1 MIIEYNFKYNDKTNK
16 TYLQSRMYDIS
27 AKEQQLLLRVK
38 ITNVYFEIIKPS
50 IVYPYMLFRRI
61 SIKGQE
67 QQEVKNK

>member
-16 TYLQSRMYDIS
+16 TYLQSRMCDMS
-27 AKEQQLLLRVK
+27 AKEQLLLLVK

-61 SIKGQE
+61 SIKRQK
-67 QQEVKNK
+67 QQEIKNK

>member
-16 TYLQSRMYDIS
+16 TYLQSRMYDMF
-27 AKEQQLLLRVK
+27 AKEQLLLLVK

-61 SIKGQE
+61 SIKRQK
-67 QQEVKNK
+67 QQEIKNK

>member
-16 TYLQSRMYDIS
+16 TYLQSRMYDMF
-27 AKEQQLLLRVK
+27 AKEQLLLLVK

-50 IVYPYMLFRRI
+50 IIYPYMLFKRI
-61 SIKGQE
+61 SIKGQK

>member
-1 MIIEYNFKYNDKTNK
+1 MIIEYNFKYNDKTIE
-16 TYLQSRMYDIS
+16 TYLQSRMCDMS
-27 AKEQQLLLRVK
+27 AKELLLLVK

-61 SIKGQE
+61 SIKGQK

>member
-16 TYLQSRMYDIS
+16 THLQSRMYDMS
-27 AKEQQLLLRVK
+27 AKEQLLLLFK
-38 ITNVYFEIIKPS
+38 ITNLYFEIIKPS

-61 SIKGQE
+61 SIKGQK

>member
-16 TYLQSRMYDIS
+16 TYLQSRMYDMF
-27 AKEQQLLLRVK
+27 AKEQLLLLVK

-61 SIKGQE
+61 SIKGQK

>member
-16 TYLQSRMYDIS
+16 TYLQSRMYDMF
-27 AKEQQLLLRVK
+27 AKEQLLLLVK

-61 SIKGQE
+61 SIKGQK
-67 QQEVKNK
+67 QQKVKNK

>member
-16 TYLQSRMYDIS
+16 TYLQSRMYDMF
-27 AKEQQLLLRVK
+27 AKEQLLLLVK

-50 IVYPYMLFRRI
+50 IIYPYMLFRRI
-61 SIKGQE
+61 SIKGQK

>member
-27 AKEQQLLLRVK
+27 AKEQLLLRVK
-38 ITNVYFEIIKPS
+38 ITNVYFEIIKRS
-50 IVYPYMLFRRI
+50 LVYPYMLFRRI
-61 SIKGQE
+61 SIKWQE

>member
-1 MIIEYNFKYNDKTNK
+1 MIIEYKFKYNDKTIE
-16 TYLQSRMYDIS
+16 TYLQSRMCDMS
-27 AKEQQLLLRVK
+27 AKELLLLVK

-61 SIKGQE
+61 SIKEQK

>member
-16 TYLQSRMYDIS
+16 THLQSRMCDMS
-27 AKEQQLLLRVK
+27 AKEQLLLLVK

-61 SIKGQE
+61 SIKGQK
-67 QQEVKNK
+67 QQEVKNN